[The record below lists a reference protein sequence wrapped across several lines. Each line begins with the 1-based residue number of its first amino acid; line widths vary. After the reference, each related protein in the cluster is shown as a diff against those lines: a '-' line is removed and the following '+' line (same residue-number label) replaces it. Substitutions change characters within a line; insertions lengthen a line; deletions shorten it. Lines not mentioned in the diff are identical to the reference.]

1 MFLTV
6 GQHGNHLGRP
16 NVTVT
21 MSPLADTKFP
31 ALGLYDGTVAKYS
44 QFRDLTANPKV
55 IVDLCLVKNPGF
67 ESGLLGW
74 KRFGNDVVADTS
86 QFHGGAKSCRV
97 PGSPNQVYQD
107 VIGISGEQLRL
118 NFWTRGHASGGSTA
132 IALQDNLTG
141 LWLQSDG
148 TWGAS
153 IYLHGSNATEA
164 FVEYSKT
171 FTVQPF
177 SSTLRHLTSLRIS
190 GRGAGSNGGWIDDIT
205 LVPATNWCSVHGVGI
220 TANLVPTLY
229 SDDDSAFGSAT
240 LQATL
245 TPQPLAFGAS
255 ITSFLERYAKFQ
267 LTGTPKFKP
276 WLGEFVLSQARE
288 VTAPTAKYG
297 SKLSHEFPVANAKAN
312 RLTALKTTVIPQR
325 KLTLPFRYPT
335 DATWEL
341 ARELLVDRC
350 RGEGETVIVGID
362 ELDDGLVMMG
372 GFQGPRGHAKI
383 APTVRDGFDVIIL
396 EDPFPRVPVPAPGP
410 PTGAG

>member
-1 MFLTV
+1 MYLTV
-6 GQHGNHLGRP
+6 GQYGNHLSRP

-74 KRFGNDVVADTS
+74 KRFGGDVVADTA
-86 QFHGGAKSCRV
+86 QFYTGAKSCRV

-107 VIGISGEQLRL
+107 AIAISGERLRL
-118 NFWTRGHASGGSTA
+118 GWATRGHVSGGSTA
-132 IALQDNLTG
+132 MALQDNLTG
-141 LWLQSDG
+141 KWLQSDF

-153 IYLHGSNATEA
+153 IYLHGSNATTA
-164 FVEYSKT
+164 WAPGSAT
-171 FTVQPF
+171 FTVEAF

-245 TPQPLAFGAS
+245 TPQPLTFGAS
-255 ITSFLERYAKFQ
+255 ITSFLERYLKFQ

-276 WLGEFVLSQARE
+276 WIGELVLAQARE
-288 VTAPTAKYG
+288 IPSARYE
-297 SKLSHEFPVANAKAN
+297 SELSYEFPAPNAKAN

-325 KLTLPFRYPT
+325 KLKLKFRYAT
-335 DATWEL
+335 DAAWEL
-341 ARELLVDRC
+341 ARELFVDRC
-350 RGEGETVIVGID
+350 RGDGETVIVGID
-362 ELDDGLVMMG
+362 SLDTGLVMLG

-383 APTVRDGFDVIIL
+383 EPAVRDGFDVVIV